1 MSSSKVDIAPID
13 EYNPTSNLYLLLR
26 LDGEVPEWL
35 NGLAWKACRGR
46 KASRGFESRPLR
58 H

>member
-1 MSSSKVDIAPID
+1 MSSFKVDIAVID
-13 EYNPTSNLYLLLR
+13 AYNSTNNSYLLLC
-26 LDGEVPEWL
+26 LEGEVPEWL